1 MATAEALAP
10 RLGKPEQ
17 REDREMTNEITMTR
31 ESAERICEQLI
42 DATMAS
48 KKALNM
54 VKGLLWHI
62 DTMMDYDCDGEVYDR
77 LLEIEAVL
85 DKAEKS
91 LCCQKQ
97 F

>member
-1 MATAEALAP
+1 MAEALAP
-10 RLGKPEQ
+10 RLGKPKPRSKE
-17 REDREMTNEITMTR
+17 REMTNEITMTR

-62 DTMMDYDCDGEVYDR
+62 DTIMDYDCDGEVYDR